1 MVSAD
6 TDGFDFLRD
15 AHITPYS
22 NRAERT
28 ALKLHTPHSTF
39 HTPLSFPPKID
50 ACPGFSLS
58 HSPKFTVSSHIR
70 LTFLL

>member
-6 TDGFDFLRD
+6 ADGFDLRRD
-15 AHITPYS
+15 VGITPYS

-39 HTPLSFPPKID
+39 HTLLSFPPKI
-50 ACPGFSLS
+50 AARPGFSLS
-58 HSPKFTVSSHIR
+58 HSPKFTVYLQFG

>member
-6 TDGFDFLRD
+6 ADGFDLRRD

-39 HTPLSFPPKID
+39 HTLLSFPTNFFALP
-50 ACPGFSLS
+50 PFSLS
-58 HSPKFTVSSHIR
+58 HSPKFTVSLQLR